1 MYLQATDHR
10 QVCVVGGTTGSNAR
24 STIQHTFSPVQ
35 TSVNVSITNFGDNAP
50 RIVIPPMATYAE
62 DAGRQTLINRIFPRA
77 AAV

>member
-1 MYLQATDHR
+1 MYLQATDHG
-10 QVCVVGGTTGSNAR
+10 QVCVVGGTTGSNAT
-24 STIQHTFSPVQ
+24 STIEHTFLTQ
-35 TSVNVSITNFGDNAP
+35 TSVNVSITNFNDNAP